1 MRYIVLSDHAGGQ
14 AADAAR
20 PRMENFI
27 RQHDGYKS
35 KVETLNDEIRARRK
49 KIEDAKAEKRYLDMA
64 GSFIHDMVVS
74 LPEVG
79 PAPKIDQASNE
90 EARWRAGQEGEIR
103 LLNSMNRLGELSD
116 ELIVIQ
122 GYAGP
127 RGEVDFV
134 VLGPFG
140 VLAVEVKHV
149 SGTVHVIGDSWT
161 RTRGRNRDQHEAL
174 QDRTGRNPG
183 RQLRESVQPLR
194 QLLSNA
200 MLDSDQVRHA
210 VVFTNPN
217 ALLDV
222 CGPSLDFVGSV
233 PAFRDFML
241 ELAAASH
248 KYGPSERER
257 LEQLI
262 VPQGVEPSA
271 IPDRA
276 PDKAPEVER
285 ISFESLSPG
294 KAFVKKAK
302 EVGLVAGAIAVGTFQ
317 IVRSFSD

>member
-14 AADAAR
+14 AAEAAR

-27 RQHDGYKS
+27 RQHEGYKS
-35 KVETLNDEIRARRK
+35 TVETLNDEIRARRK

-64 GSFIHDMVVS
+64 GGFIYDMVAS

-79 PAPKIDQASNE
+79 PAPRLDQTSDE
-90 EARWRAGQEGEIR
+90 ETRWRAGQEGEIR
-103 LLNSMNRLGELSD
+103 LLNSMNRLGQLSD
-116 ELIVIQ
+116 ELTVIQ
-122 GYAGP
+122 GYIGP

-134 VLGPFG
+134 VVGPFG
-140 VLAVEVKHV
+140 VLAVEVKNV

-161 RTRGRNRDQHEAL
+161 RTRGRNGDQHEAL

-183 RQLRESVQPLR
+183 RQLRESAQPLR
-194 QLLSNA
+194 QLLRIA
-200 MLDSDQVRHA
+200 MLDSDRVRHA
-210 VVFTNPN
+210 VVFSNPN

-222 CGPSLDFVGSV
+222 CGASLDFVGSV

-248 KYGPSERER
+248 KYGLPERER
-257 LEQLI
+257 LERLI
-262 VPQGVEPSA
+262 APQDVEPSA
-271 IPDRA
+271 IPDSV

-285 ISFESLSPG
+285 ISVEPLSPG
-294 KAFVKKAK
+294 KAFVKNAK
-302 EVGLVAGAIAVGTFQ
+302 TVVLATGAIAVGAFQ
-317 IVRSFSD
+317 IIRSFSD